1 MLIGVNFFCSNV
13 IIFLFCYNATTMLIL
28 IYNYNCNLSHLS
40 DYMHSYATHDACSY
54 SDNILDWSAYTS
66 DQLGQWFILAITLYQ
81 PFNAARYIWPK
92 GPNSQK

>member
-40 DYMHSYATHDACSY
+40 DYMHSYATHDYVVHILIIFWIGLLILLINLANGSY
-54 SDNILDWSAYTS
+54 
-66 DQLGQWFILAITLYQ
+66 
-81 PFNAARYIWPK
+81 
-92 GPNSQK
+92 